1 MKTAIK
7 YLLMLLIVTAVALV
21 FYTKVYVPK
30 HTFKT
35 MRASSGQLREVV
47 QGIGN
52 VNALHIYAITAQTG
66 GKILKILTD
75 EGQWVK
81 KGELLI
87 VLDGVD
93 LPQQLAMAKA
103 NLSKANYEV
112 TALQS
117 ELKNQQANK
126 DLLQLTYNRYQRLN
140 QQGFITKAEYDK
152 ALADLQG
159 IGAAISATS
168 ARIAS
173 GQAAVVVAT
182 KNIAVIQE
190 KIARLQVFSPVD
202 GYVIARTAE
211 VAQYVQP
218 ATPVLQIVDPN
229 SLWVEVRID
238 ERVSASVKPGQ
249 QATIILRSQPD
260 KPYRGVVKR
269 IDAMTDSVT
278 LERKINVTF
287 TALPQPFFINEQA
300 KVRIAIRQYKQV
312 NKVPLVCVVQRQGK
326 QGIWVVRQGRAH
338 FIAITKIASNETT
351 MAIAQDHSTATII
364 VPNLHKKSL
373 REGMRI
379 YQ

>member
-1 MKTAIK
+1 M
-7 YLLMLLIVTAVALV
+7 
-21 FYTKVYVPK
+21 
-30 HTFKT
+30 
-35 MRASSGQLREVV
+35 
-47 QGIGN
+47 
-52 VNALHIYAITAQTG
+52 
-66 GKILKILTD
+66 
-75 EGQWVK
+75 
-81 KGELLI
+81 
-87 VLDGVD
+87 
-93 LPQQLAMAKA
+93 
-103 NLSKANYEV
+103 
-112 TALQS
+112 
-117 ELKNQQANK
+117 
-126 DLLQLTYNRYQRLN
+126 
-140 QQGFITKAEYDK
+140 
-152 ALADLQG
+152 
-159 IGAAISATS
+159 
-168 ARIAS
+168 
-173 GQAAVVVAT
+173 
-182 KNIAVIQE
+182 
-190 KIARLQVFSPVD
+190 
-202 GYVIARTAE
+202 IARTAE

-260 KPYRGVVKR
+260 KPYPGIVKR

-300 KVRIAIRQYKQV
+300 KVRIAVRQYKQV

-351 MAIAQDHSTATII
+351 MAIEQDQSTATII